1 MDHSSPLE
9 NRVDLFRFFLAS
21 EKTHLARKELLKEV
35 TSVIFYLKQLGFS
48 NRRHWQGEYRQ
59 REKCVSQNLG
69 IFRDA

>member
-9 NRVDLFRFFLAS
+9 NRVFLFRFLLAS
-21 EKTHLARKELLKEV
+21 EKTHLARKELLKV

-69 IFRDA
+69 IFCDA